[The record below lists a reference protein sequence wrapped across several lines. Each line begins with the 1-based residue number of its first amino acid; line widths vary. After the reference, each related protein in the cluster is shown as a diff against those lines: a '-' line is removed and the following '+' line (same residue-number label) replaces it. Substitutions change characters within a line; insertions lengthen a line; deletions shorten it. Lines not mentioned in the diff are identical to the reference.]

1 MRATIGAAVGEH
13 GPQPESG
20 EGQEPRDAEVVTA
33 KTPKQAA
40 GAPLANSGASAST
53 SSSPKPHSCKIRPA
67 PRPIA
72 SLEDLNNRPTT
83 AEPVISRALKCGL
96 KRRIQRNH
104 GQSGFRCERYFRI
117 TARHIRFVDDLLDR
131 LADQALGL
139 GPGDRIL
146 VLGSGD
152 GTHDPGFA
160 KHGSDIT
167 DLEIQPEVARLGR
180 AKATTL
186 PASINYVIG
195 DMTAPL
201 TDLIPDRSMAA
212 VFNIG
217 SSFGYED
224 QDEVN
229 AGVFRHA
236 ARVLREGAP
245 FVFEYVNGPHWV
257 DKRVQRQ
264 IDVTDLPNG
273 STRTEVS
280 ITNPQAGTSL
290 TLIGL
295 RRRDGSGGWFSHFM
309 HYYQLDEVTAMMAQ
323 AGLLPVAVL
332 GATGGRVKG
341 EPFDETASEAMVI
354 IATAGGRA

>member
-1 MRATIGAAVGEH
+1 M
-13 GPQPESG
+13 
-20 EGQEPRDAEVVTA
+20 
-33 KTPKQAA
+33 
-40 GAPLANSGASAST
+40 
-53 SSSPKPHSCKIRPA
+53 
-67 PRPIA
+67 
-72 SLEDLNNRPTT
+72 
-83 AEPVISRALKCGL
+83 ISRALKCGL